1 MRLFTT
7 ALHGTGIVE
16 KLPLQ
21 LRRKRVPLHDNRR
34 AEAPKNVPFFLG
46 QGEGIRRILRMNRLL
61 RIVRNPTSVIGKLG
75 EPRSSLWT
83 SRISSGLSVPLINS
97 EYSSAR
103 ARYCLGVNIWS
114 PCCNEYLSGP
124 SSRWGLQLWS
134 TGCVKGATAFES
146 ATFSGFAHAPRNR
159 IGLLFRQTQASEGII
174 Q

>member
-1 MRLFTT
+1 MLVQE
-7 ALHGTGIVE
+7 AGHLLLECACLQQLSHGTGIVE

-46 QGEGIRRILRMNRLL
+46 QGEGIRRILRMNRLV
-61 RIVRNPTSVIGKLG
+61 RIVRNPTSVISKLG
-75 EPRSSLWT
+75 ERRSSLWD

-114 PCCNEYLSGP
+114 PCCNEYLSCPLHRDGGC
-124 SSRWGLQLWS
+124 SS
-134 TGCVKGATAFES
+134 GAPDASRARRRSKAPPFPDLRMLR
-146 ATFSGFAHAPRNR
+146 AT
-159 IGLLFRQTQASEGII
+159 E
-174 Q
+174 